1 MPPRKVEIGLV
12 FPARSAIAVEE
23 CSLALSSIELLRSR
37 RKKWGTVLR
46 NNGGARE
53 NLFVKFLLN
62 PFLFARPEI
71 NFKPL
76 CQQRERV
83 EPGYLIT

>member
-1 MPPRKVEIGLV
+1 MGDGTCT
-12 FPARSAIAVEE
+12 EE
-23 CSLALSSIELLRSR
+23 QR
-37 RKKWGTVLR
+37 RAKIC
-46 NNGGARE
+46 
-53 NLFVKFLLN
+53 FVKFLLN

>member
-1 MPPRKVEIGLV
+1 MMPPRKVEIGLV

-37 RKKWGTVLR
+37 RKKWGTV
-46 NNGGARE
+46 GCE